1 MTFKKTT
8 RMGFARRMAG
18 NGFRM
23 AKSPA
28 LNDPKA
34 ATLVTAVTAMETWM
48 VSEWLVSIPTKNE
61 LFEGVSKVF

>member
-1 MTFKKTT
+1 
-8 RMGFARRMAG
+8 MAG